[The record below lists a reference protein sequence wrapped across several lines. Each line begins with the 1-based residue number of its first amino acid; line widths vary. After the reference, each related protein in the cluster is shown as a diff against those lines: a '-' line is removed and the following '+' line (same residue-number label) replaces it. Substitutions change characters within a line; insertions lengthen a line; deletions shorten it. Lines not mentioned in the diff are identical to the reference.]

1 MPRLEKAG
9 FKQEIGY
16 WNYSTEISLV
26 EKEKALV
33 VSTAMA
39 RFIHPYKIHPERAR
53 AWTMEETKI
62 PHRPNSASRPSRRD
76 FPIPVVVNPAF
87 QQQFNE
93 PTETVDEDG
102 MEPTLMEAPQAQG
115 PRRVT
120 KRENINVIRE
130 CEWDVKEIEDKNVGR
145 KTPLNRPLV
154 VLLTVVC
161 LTSSVS
167 LILTLLI
174 LSGSAGTRNCS
185 CDGGA
190 GKRLSLV
197 RKKKYEFHLLVY
209 RQFRVS
215 LQRPLSRCLKT
226 SALCVPFFSIIY

>member
-1 MPRLEKAG
+1 MFAALGKAG
-9 FKQEIGY
+9 FKQGIGY
-16 WNYSTEISLV
+16 WNYSTEVTLV

-39 RFIHPYKIHPERAR
+39 RFIHPYKIHPEKAR

-62 PHRPNSASRPSRRD
+62 PHRLNSPSRLSRRD

-87 QQQFNE
+87 QQQFHE
-93 PTETVDEDG
+93 PAKTVDEDG

-130 CEWDVKEIEDKNVGR
+130 CEWDIKDIQDESVGG

-161 LTSSVS
+161 LTSTVS

-174 LSGSAGTRNCS
+174 LSGSVGTRNCS
-185 CDGGA
+185 CNDGA
-190 GKRLSLV
+190 GKPAIV
-197 RKKKYEFHLLVY
+197 RIKKKKKKTLIPLT
-209 RQFRVS
+209 RLATVS
-215 LQRPLSRCLKT
+215 WTTYQIP
-226 SALCVPFFSIIY
+226 